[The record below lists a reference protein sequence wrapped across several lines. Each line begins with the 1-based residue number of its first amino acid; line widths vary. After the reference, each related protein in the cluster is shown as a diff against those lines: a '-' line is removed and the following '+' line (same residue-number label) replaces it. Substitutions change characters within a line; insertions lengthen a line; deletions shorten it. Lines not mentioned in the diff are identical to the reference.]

1 MSIEKFKGM
10 TNAQR
15 DAIVDKVRQC
25 CTAEQMAEYI
35 GAISDARKVAETVK
49 RYADLAQQCI
59 DLEAR
64 AVVEAA
70 RKPPIMWVEIKEP
83 KNMRAVIGHVS
94 RMGHAKQEYLV
105 SYCHK
110 NGVRITTAVYRI
122 MRAEASKDNQAHEKY
137 EFVTEMERLSR
148 RNPHSGGGTNFAK
161 EYVAKAM
168 ESYHET
174 GEVNLN
180 EIVTYEQESS
190 AFVRDAIKNRAK
202 DALLR
207 EGAVAAGNGV
217 YVDFDNTYWT
227 NQEVALRKRAL
238 SVKADLLR
246 LAELYSKATETVG
259 KRELNALWNESSILA
274 GDEYI
279 SVLGLAARIARKQV
293 QPSPGQVAAK

>member
-122 MRAEASKDNQAHEKY
+122 MRAEESKDNQAHEKY
-137 EFVTEMERLSR
+137 EFITEMERLFGR
-148 RNPHSGGGTNFAK
+148 DPHSDGVEYEPGGRGDFAK

-168 ESYHET
+168 ESYRET

-180 EIVTYEQESS
+180 EIMTNEQESS
-190 AFVRDAIKNRAK
+190 AFVRNAIKNRTK

-207 EGAVAAGNGV
+207 EGAVAAGNGI
-217 YVDFDNTYWT
+217 YVDFDKTYWT

-246 LAELYSKATETVG
+246 LSELYSKATKTIG

-279 SVLGLAARIARKQV
+279 SVLGLAARIARKGV
-293 QPSPGQVAAK
+293 KE

>member
-59 DLEAR
+59 DLEAS

-94 RMGHAKQEYLV
+94 RMGRAKQEYLV

-122 MRAEASKDNQAHEKY
+122 MRAEESKDNQAHEKY
-137 EFVTEMERLSR
+137 KFITEMERLSGR
-148 RNPHSGGGTNFAK
+148 DPHSDGSECESDGGADFAK

-168 ESYHET
+168 ESYRET

-180 EIVTYEQESS
+180 EIVTSEQESS

-238 SVKADLLR
+238 SIKADLLR
-246 LAELYSKATETVG
+246 LAELYSKATKTIG
-259 KRELNALWNESSILA
+259 KRELNALWNESSIKA

-279 SVLGLAARIARKQV
+279 SVLGLAARIARKEV
-293 QPSPGQVAAK
+293 KA